1 MLGKLPRL
9 VLVSATIAAV
19 VLSSSRCLGDNTE
32 RVQSTLL
39 ALGPF
44 GEIDISR
51 TCSPAASAGDDR
63 PVRRIRT
70 EQRLVARRN
79 KGRHSHP
86 GGSLINVTAGIV
98 TDYEGRDPR
107 CKPHVYT
114 TGS

>member
-44 GEIDISR
+44 GEIDISNLFPR
-51 TCSPAASAGDDR
+51 GLSRRRPAR
-63 PVRRIRT
+63 PTYTYR
-70 EQRLVARRN
+70 QRLVARRN